1 MTLEKTVAD
10 CVATLEQARNVLRET
25 ALELLRTDVGVKGPL
40 VAKMLEESDRI
51 DIVCK
56 GAKQSA
62 SKSQRLAGP
71 CMEAGATASAQL
83 LQTPH
88 RKSPNVGTS
97 VVTFPYVFISD
108 GLLYKVGQKERPN
121 PDGTRGT
128 WWKSVSVEEAL
139 IIMKSI
145 FSFDG
150 SFRQSDVQEA
160 VIGAKL
166 VSSLPI
172 YRVDIVISALKKIER
187 IRSSK
192 RGFYVVESGTPEEWM
207 ADLARLEK
215 RGDLLAA
222 QK

>member
-139 IIMKSI
+139 IIMKGI
-145 FSFDG
+145 LQG
-150 SFRQSDVQEA
+150 GRH
-160 VIGAKL
+160 
-166 VSSLPI
+166 
-172 YRVDIVISALKKIER
+172 Y
-187 IRSSK
+187 
-192 RGFYVVESGTPEEWM
+192 
-207 ADLARLEK
+207 RLEFLCQLPAEGYPPVAEFLIQTLQ
-215 RGDLLAA
+215 RPDQMVRSLIQDYGPGFLL
-222 QK
+222 